1 MQHWLINL
9 SYDIDNA
16 GNPFFFSKIYYY
28 CKAWVVLYY
37 ILYTSTLDKI
47 LSLSIFNGR
56 NTTKFHHIVCCGF
69 SFSFSFLFT
78 SNSLCVCVCVC
89 VCVCD
94 DNRSTNVLF
103 RPTFVVIIISC
114 VWCGVVWCVVVLCGV
129 LSFSFCRTK
138 ISCVCQFHYFKWY
151 FFR

>member
-1 MQHWLINL
+1 MLVTL
-9 SYDIDNA
+9 
-16 GNPFFFSKIYYY
+16 FFFQKFIITVKRGWY
-28 CKAWVVLYY
+28 CTTYY
-37 ILYTSTLDKI
+37 IRRRWI
-47 LSLSIFNGR
+47 RFSLSQSLMEETQQSFIILCVAAFR
-56 NTTKFHHIVCCGF
+56 FHFHF
-69 SFSFSFLFT
+69 FLPPI
-78 SNSLCVCVCVC
+78 LCVCVCVC